1 MKKKMI
7 PIFGAFVAIALVLA
21 FTPAGSVASSW
32 IISSSSQVKPGAISY
47 SNLSADAKNSL
58 HGDKGDTGP
67 RGATGARGATGLR
80 GATGPQGPVGP
91 TGDTGPKGDTGLQGA
106 TGPQGP
112 VGPIGPQ
119 GQVGPIGPQGPVGLT
134 GATGSQG
141 SMGPQGPAGPQGNTG
156 PAGTNGI
163 NGTNGAQGP
172 SGINSPLVFGPYNS
186 GSTDSSACGGNWA
199 NDTYTRTYIVTPRSN
214 GSFDVTQLYR
224 GTFVTLAGNTP
235 GTPCGTLSA
244 GITGTFYGNWSLT
257 VIAPADF
264 NFTATCPSGCTGA
277 QFLSTFF
284 NTTIPASYAWQF
296 YYVAPGHGTWANTDH
311 GNTGNIS

>member
-1 MKKKMI
+1 VLI
-7 PIFGAFVAIALVLA
+7 LA
-21 FTPAGSVASSW
+21 FAPTRSVAVNW
-32 IISSSSQVKPGAISY
+32 IISSPSQIKPGAISY

-67 RGATGARGATGLR
+67 RGATGAKGATGLR

-91 TGDTGPKGDTGLQGA
+91 TGETGPKGDTGLQGA
-106 TGPQGP
+106 T
-112 VGPIGPQ
+112 GPQ

-141 SMGPQGPAGPQGNTG
+141 ATGPQGQAGPMGPQGPAGPQGNTG
-156 PAGTNGI
+156 PAGANGI

-186 GSTDSSACGGNWA
+186 GSTDSSACGGDWA
-199 NDTYTRTYIVTPRSN
+199 TDTFTRTYIVTPRSD
-214 GSFDVTQLYR
+214 GTFDVTELVN

-235 GTPCGTLSA
+235 GTPCGPLSA
-244 GITGTFYGNWSLT
+244 GITGKFYGNWSMT
-257 VIAPADF
+257 VGKAATNTTPRIPADF

-277 QFLSTFF
+277 QFFSAFF
-284 NTTIPASYAWQF
+284 NTTFPASYSWQF
-296 YYVAPGHGTWANTDH
+296 YYKTPSNGSWANTDH